1 MWSGV
6 VRRSFAHLCFILN
19 ENCSQLCEMAANAPP
34 LRLRCPW
41 KCYVSSRYRPFRR
54 ISSVAGVDAPAFVE
68 RLWKLQTYSGLV
80 SGVAG
85 VDAPAFVERTETAIP
100 GVARGAY
107 PRASVSPGLMPRPS
121 LSGPGAP
128 WYAGGDQVSPGL
140 MPRPS
145 LSEHSTEP
153 SNKTRLRCRRVS
165 PGLMPRPS
173 LSAPGLMP
181 GLR

>member
-68 RLWKLQTYSGLV
+68 RRKNNRLGV
-80 SGVAG
+80 SMRRRRVAG
-85 VDAPAFVERTETAIP
+85 VDAPAFVERFLSI
-100 GVARGAY
+100 VLSSRNRG
-107 PRASVSPGLMPRPS
+107 
-121 LSGPGAP
+121 
-128 WYAGGDQVSPGL
+128 
-140 MPRPS
+140 
-145 LSEHSTEP
+145 
-153 SNKTRLRCRRVS
+153 
-165 PGLMPRPS
+165 
-173 LSAPGLMP
+173 
-181 GLR
+181 

>member
-68 RLWKLQTYSGLV
+68 RALHPSV
-80 SGVAG
+80 
-85 VDAPAFVERTETAIP
+85 TAM
-100 GVARGAY
+100 AQR
-107 PRASVSPGLMPRPS
+107 VSPGLMPRPS
-121 LSGPGAP
+121 LSVPRAP
-128 WYAGGDQVSPGL
+128 SG
-140 MPRPS
+140 
-145 LSEHSTEP
+145 
-153 SNKTRLRCRRVS
+153 RLQPRRVS

-173 LSAPGLMP
+173 LSAGAASRSRDRAGRCVAGVDAPAFVERAPSTIRPTATQTCVAGVDAP
-181 GLR
+181 AFVERGRRFPVA

>member
-1 MWSGV
+1 MILGSRVWSGV

-68 RLWKLQTYSGLV
+68 RCKSLAPSAARRA
-80 SGVAG
+80 SVAG
-85 VDAPAFVERTETAIP
+85 VDAPAFVERTGRFT
-100 GVARGAY
+100 
-107 PRASVSPGLMPRPS
+107 SD
-121 LSGPGAP
+121 GAP
-128 WYAGGDQVSPGL
+128 
-140 MPRPS
+140 RF
-145 LSEHSTEP
+145 
-153 SNKTRLRCRRVS
+153 VS

-173 LSAPGLMP
+173 LSARHIAGVMPRRGCRWQSVAGVDAPAFVERP
-181 GLR
+181 GLRSPCTWLDRPKCRRG